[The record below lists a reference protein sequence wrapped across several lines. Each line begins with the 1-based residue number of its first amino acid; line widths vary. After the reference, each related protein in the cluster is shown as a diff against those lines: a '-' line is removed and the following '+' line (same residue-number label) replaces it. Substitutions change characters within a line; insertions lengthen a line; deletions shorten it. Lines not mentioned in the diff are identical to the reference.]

1 MNSFVFLF
9 IFLIL
14 ISCETTTKSR
24 VDEKNKKEGRL
35 LMKATSE
42 PSVKIKK

>member
-14 ISCETTTKSR
+14 ISCESTTKSK
-24 VDEKNKKEGRL
+24 VDEKNKKENKL
-35 LMKATSE
+35 LMKVTSE
-42 PSVKIKK
+42 PSVKVKK